1 MQTEFPQQ
9 LNAINAQLLD
19 AGRWEGELVH
29 ARRNGERLV
38 VASRWSLQRDRRG
51 NPVAILETNNDVTD
65 RKRTE
70 DALRRSEAYLVEA
83 QRLSRTGSI
92 GLKVPAGEF
101 FWSDETLRILG
112 YERSVTPTLA
122 HLLERVY
129 PDDVALVR
137 ETFDRASIDLKDFEL
152 RHRLLLPD
160 GSLKYVHAAVR
171 VVHLATGAIELM
183 GAVSDVTAAKLAEDL
198 VYKAQA
204 ELLHVTR
211 VTTLGELTASIAHEV
226 NQPLAAI
233 VTNGEVSLRLLE
245 SDVPDL
251 DEVRQAL
258 DAMIRDGRRASEIIR
273 RLRALSQKS
282 GTQRIALDI
291 GGVVE
296 EVIPL
301 VQGQLANHRVLLRL
315 DLARALPAVLVD
327 RVQMQQVVINLMLN
341 AVEATVAVTGS
352 RHEVTIRSHLDD
364 VGQVVVAVEDSGV
377 GIDPKNVRRVFDPF
391 FSTKANG
398 MGMGLSICRSIIEG
412 HGGKLWASAN
422 AGPGTTFQFSLPPCG
437 EARP

>member
-1 MQTEFPQQ
+1 
-9 LNAINAQLLD
+9 
-19 AGRWEGELVH
+19 
-29 ARRNGERLV
+29 
-38 VASRWSLQRDRRG
+38 
-51 NPVAILETNNDVTD
+51 
-65 RKRTE
+65 
-70 DALRRSEAYLVEA
+70 
-83 QRLSRTGSI
+83 
-92 GLKVPAGEF
+92 
-101 FWSDETLRILG
+101 
-112 YERSVTPTLA
+112 
-122 HLLERVY
+122 
-129 PDDVALVR
+129 
-137 ETFDRASIDLKDFEL
+137 
-152 RHRLLLPD
+152 
-160 GSLKYVHAAVR
+160 
-171 VVHLATGAIELM
+171 M

-341 AVEATVAVTGS
+341 AAEATVAVTGS